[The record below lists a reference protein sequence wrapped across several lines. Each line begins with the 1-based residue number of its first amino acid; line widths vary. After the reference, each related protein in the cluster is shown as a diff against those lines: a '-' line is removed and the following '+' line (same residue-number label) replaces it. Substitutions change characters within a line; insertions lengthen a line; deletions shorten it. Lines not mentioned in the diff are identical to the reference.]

1 MDNIYDNTTF
11 ILKYETPKI
20 VKSWLLVLK
29 IFFGLFIIFMFIPYN
44 TYKTYIGYVLLE
56 NNQSFILLDRNT
68 TLNKNL
74 YINDKKYEYE
84 IVDTYDYIKIKIDL
98 EEELKI
104 NSLYLNISIRSD
116 RKTLFEVLKNKI
128 KKGIGL

>member
-29 IFFGLFIIFMFIPYN
+29 IFLGLSIVFMFIPYN
-44 TYKTYIGYVLLE
+44 TYQSYIGYVVVE
-56 NNQSFILLDRNT
+56 NNQSFILLDKKIN
-68 TLNKNL
+68 LNKNL
-74 YINDKKYEYE
+74 YIHDKKYEYE
-84 IVDTYDYIKIKIDL
+84 ILDTYDYVKIKIDL

-104 NSLYLNISIRSD
+104 NSLYLNINIRSD
-116 RKTLFEVLKNKI
+116 RKTLFEVFKNKI
-128 KKGIGL
+128 KKGLGL

>member
-29 IFFGLFIIFMFIPYN
+29 IFLGLSIVFMFIPYN
-44 TYKTYIGYVLLE
+44 TYQSYIGYVVVE
-56 NNQSFILLDRNT
+56 NNQSFILLDKKIK
-68 TLNKNL
+68 LNKNL
-74 YINDKKYEYE
+74 YIHDKKYEYE
-84 IVDTYDYIKIKIDL
+84 ILDTYDYVKIKIDL

-104 NSLYLNISIRSD
+104 NSLYLNINIRSD
-116 RKTLFEVLKNKI
+116 RKTLFEVFKNKI
-128 KKGIGL
+128 KKGLGL